1 MHILK
6 ILDSFKLEG
15 KTALVTGGAKGLG
28 KSISKALSD
37 AGANVVIIDIDEV
50 EAKKAKEELSTS
62 GDHLALK
69 ADTTNEQEVKDAIAT
84 IIEKYKH
91 INVLVNNAGICQR
104 IETKNMSLEDWKKTF
119 DININAMFLV
129 SKYVYPN
136 MRDNGG
142 GSMINIASMAGIVS
156 LTYSQSAYNASKG
169 AVIMLTKSLAQEW
182 VGDSIRV
189 NAIAPGFMQ
198 TDMTKPMFE
207 NDGPL
212 SFVLDIVPMK
222 RVGLPHE
229 LGGTIVLLASEAST
243 FITGSVISIDGGY
256 TMV

>member
-1 MHILK
+1 MQILN
-6 ILDSFKLEG
+6 ILDRFKLDG

-50 EAKKAKEELSTS
+50 EAKKAIEELSRS
-62 GDHLALK
+62 GDHFALK
-69 ADTTNEQEVKDAIAT
+69 ADITNEYEVKDAIAT
-84 IIEKYKH
+84 IIEKYKQ
-91 INVLVNNAGICQR
+91 INILVNNAGICQR
-104 IETKNMSLEDWKKTF
+104 IESENMSLEDWKKTF
-119 DININAMFLV
+119 DINVNAMFLV
-129 SKYVYPN
+129 SKYVYPT

-142 GSMINIASMAGIVS
+142 GSIINMASKAGIIS
-156 LTYSQSAYNASKG
+156 LTYPQSAYNASKG

-182 VGDSIRV
+182 VGDNIRV

-212 SFVLDIVPMK
+212 SFVVDLVPMK
-222 RVGLPHE
+222 RVGFPHE
-229 LGGTIVLLASEAST
+229 LGGAIVLLASEASSFT
-243 FITGSVISIDGGY
+243 TGSIISIDGGY